1 MRTGSVFERLGR
13 EFSTELKKT
22 LSHEERP
29 KINWAFL
36 DAVFLI
42 TCPQPDG
49 SISAAGEGA
58 QKPQR
63 AGAG

>member
-13 EFSTELKKT
+13 EFSTELMKT

-29 KINWAFL
+29 KIDWAFL

-42 TCPQPDG
+42 TCPKPDG
-49 SISAAGEGA
+49 STPRLERGA

-63 AGAG
+63 AGGW